1 MNRPAS
7 EASLTARHIQ
17 VDEPLQ
23 KRSGAP
29 TPEPYHNGS
38 LGRAKFEEV
47 ASLRMKELLHRLDI
61 LNQLADNAHRY
72 VVYESDFLE
81 IEMAVL
87 NSMDRIMKA
96 FRKRSRKPEFKLSG
110 PE

>member
-29 TPEPYHNGS
+29 TPEPYHNGA
-38 LGRAKFEEV
+38 LGRLKFTEV
-47 ASLRMKELLHRLDI
+47 AGSRLMEVEHRLNI
-61 LNQLADNAHRY
+61 LEQLADNAHRY
-72 VVYESDFLE
+72 VVYESDFD
-81 IEMAVL
+81 EMERALLSHV
-87 NSMDRIMKA
+87 DRIMTA
-96 FRKRSRKPEFKLSG
+96 FRRKSRKPEPFKFSRD
-110 PE
+110 